1 MLGLSSQGIY
11 SHGCVIVLFNTAAE
25 YHTTNVLFV
34 HMFRPLNE
42 LSHHCNLV
50 HASMVFV
57 SCCLVLKY
65 SELGMCGLSLSNNTF
80 LQLQVPDT
88 PAAIVVHTQMST
100 HAQVSMTAGLV

>member
-65 SELGMCGLSLSNNTF
+65 SW
-80 LQLQVPDT
+80 QVRLV
-88 PAAIVVHTQMST
+88 IVQQHLPTV
-100 HAQVSMTAGLV
+100 AGA